1 MKYSHSGAQTS
12 PSPRS
17 VTAHSACASSPR
29 LFLWLWLFWTV
40 RGREASQLLAVRFQL
55 IRFACTG
62 ISFLF
67 TTKGGACC
75 LHALR
80 CVYPRVHGRS
90 FGRRE
95 CCCSRLCTR
104 FRANTCLCALV
115 AHCGVQLQGQ
125 MSFGFLAFPCDFQ
138 GWLFCVCRKGRWR
151 FPGMVA
157 MLQTAWGV
165 ALTVLRLI
173 LHERGAASYLFRSFI
188 SLGNIL

>member
-1 MKYSHSGAQTS
+1 M
-12 PSPRS
+12 
-17 VTAHSACASSPR
+17 
-29 LFLWLWLFWTV
+29 
-40 RGREASQLLAVRFQL
+40 
-55 IRFACTG
+55 
-62 ISFLF
+62 
-67 TTKGGACC
+67 
-75 LHALR
+75 
-80 CVYPRVHGRS
+80 
-90 FGRRE
+90 
-95 CCCSRLCTR
+95 
-104 FRANTCLCALV
+104 NTCLCALV